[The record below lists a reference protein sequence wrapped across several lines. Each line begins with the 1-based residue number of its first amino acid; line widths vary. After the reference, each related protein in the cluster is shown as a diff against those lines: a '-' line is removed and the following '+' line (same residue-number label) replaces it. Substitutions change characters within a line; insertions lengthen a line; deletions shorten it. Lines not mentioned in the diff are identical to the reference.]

1 MIPIANHARNP
12 SPRPPWHSQTYGGR
26 NDDTATLSRRTLVA
40 SAVALPALAVPAAAD
55 PSPTAPTTLPPDL
68 IERLERVRAWYLDY
82 RRREEAHGN
91 EVYRRFY
98 AATGVTEEQY
108 REMNYGHPRRKELD
122 PIHTK
127 ICNELRLLRT
137 TKLRA
142 TSFVRSDGVSP
153 WLL

>member
-1 MIPIANHARNP
+1 MEDGMTTT
-12 SPRPPWHSQTYGGR
+12 S
-26 NDDTATLSRRTLVA
+26 TLLRRTLVA
-40 SAVALPALAVPAAAD
+40 SAAALPALAVPAAAGT
-55 PSPTAPTTLPPDL
+55 SPTAPTTLPPDL
-68 IERLERVRAWYLDY
+68 IERFVRVRAWYIDY
-82 RRREEAHGN
+82 RRREEAHSD
-91 EVYRRFY
+91 EVDRRFY
-98 AATGVTEEQY
+98 AATGVTKEQY